1 MSSSTRRT
9 SSTSR
14 RRICATM
21 PPTVCSSS
29 RAGSTTLIR
38 RAPLAC
44 TTRCSVH
51 DVPRLLRR
59 DSQFHISGSTP
70 AGVCSSASRMGLE
83 IPLTS
88 ASNPPKRVA
97 YRRRARVPLTPVAKP
112 GEMNLGSLH
121 SGVCGSRRRC
131 RAPRAPSRRTSERT
145 ARRGDR
151 PGGGSRR
158 VLCRNDGR
166 RSGFGPGEPFEY
178 IAGCGVC
185 LCAPACPWPR
195 RGTGAP
201 RGRRIVRREAAGL
214 DAPTAERIADAAR
227 KAGVVTAVGHHWR
240 YSPAVDL
247 VRELLDGR
255 PVRLVAGSW
264 IDRVPPV
271 PWWSKRALSG
281 GQIVEQAV
289 HVLDLIRLL
298 CGDVVE
304 VNAYANAAPPST
316 PDADVD
322 GATVAILQLQS
333 GAVGTVTAACCVD
346 WKHRAGLELH
356 ADGLSVTFRE
366 DCVTARTARGTMQRS
381 LLPDDA
387 KRAADRAF
395 IDAVVG
401 NGAVSRRSSGGLRR
415 SPADPPISL
424 RHSDFRCSTTVL

>member
-1 MSSSTRRT
+1 VRHARHLTELPNV
-9 SSTSR
+9 
-14 RRICATM
+14 RI
-21 PPTVCSSS
+21 
-29 RAGSTTLIR
+29 
-38 RAPLAC
+38 
-44 TTRCSVH
+44 
-51 DVPRLLRR
+51 
-59 DSQFHISGSTP
+59 
-70 AGVCSSASRMGLE
+70 
-83 IPLTS
+83 
-88 ASNPPKRVA
+88 VA
-97 YRRRARVPLTPVAKP
+97 VTDPVTAAAQSFA
-112 GEMNLGSLH
+112 EM
-121 SGVCGSRRRC
+121 
-131 RAPRAPSRRTSERT
+131 
-145 ARRGDR
+145 
-151 PGGGSRR
+151 
-158 VLCRNDGR
+158 
-166 RSGFGPGEPFEY
+166 
-178 IAGCGVC
+178 
-185 LCAPACPWPR
+185 
-195 RGTGAP
+195 TGATAVSDLEGLLNTSP
-201 RGRRIVRREAAGL
+201 DAVYVCVPPHAHGPVEEQVLGAGAALFVEKPLGL
-214 DAPTAERIADAAR
+214 DAPTAERIADTAR

-322 GATVAILQLQS
+322 GATVAILKMQS

-366 DCVTARTARGTMQRS
+366 DCITARTTRGTMQRS

-401 NGAVSRRSSGGLRR
+401 DESGDGGVVVDYGEALRTHQLACAIATSAAHNR
-415 SPADPPISL
+415 PVRLDG
-424 RHSDFRCSTTVL
+424 